1 MSASPDTGNLA
12 DVLRQLVA
20 LAEDHSAGEAPP
32 ASEGNQPEGS
42 EGTASEPERVEAAN
56 PKFRIS
62 P

>member
-20 LAEDHSAGEAPP
+20 LAGDDPGEEAPLREGSQREGIEGK
-32 ASEGNQPEGS
+32 ASENEKI
-42 EGTASEPERVEAAN
+42 EAAK
-56 PKFRIS
+56 PMSGLS